1 MLKTTSSSKRSVNM
15 LFIGC
20 FLVVCWVVFKDAFR
34 ISLLFPIPDIGI
46 VVFIIS
52 VLVTFVAFLQGSRYI
67 KLSLFDV
74 IILAYIFYSSMV
86 TVAHS
91 LLHNPYRMSSYQILI
106 VFTLQCLS
114 MFMLWYFSTK
124 SPATLVKVT
133 NSVANFALFSC
144 VLLGVILLFFV
155 MIDLNSVFQF
165 YSELVDLG
173 VIVYPFQASD
183 EGIALRYSGIFNSAL
198 NFGMFVVFSIV
209 ILLCGGIKGAQK
221 KLILFVLI
229 LLLASTLNRNALIT
243 FAYISISI
251 CLVRVGVQKNIVFLT
266 MLFGLSLIFLLLI
279 FIVNLDGSIDQGD
292 SFILSSHSLYSRF
305 EIWLYWINS
314 LDLGSLFY
322 GYGVIAGMGEEHL
335 YIDNGYIFLILNSGF
350 FSLIFLLV
358 SLCYMTV
365 TGARFRGPDSN
376 LAFFL
381 LLGLPVAM
389 IFNNIV
395 IDPFLMLL
403 FFFYP
408 LALIKKEALSEK

>member
-221 KLILFVLI
+221 NLF
-229 LLLASTLNRNALIT
+229 
-243 FAYISISI
+243 
-251 CLVRVGVQKNIVFLT
+251 CLF
-266 MLFGLSLIFLLLI
+266 
-279 FIVNLDGSIDQGD
+279 
-292 SFILSSHSLYSRF
+292 
-305 EIWLYWINS
+305 
-314 LDLGSLFY
+314 
-322 GYGVIAGMGEEHL
+322 
-335 YIDNGYIFLILNSGF
+335 
-350 FSLIFLLV
+350 
-358 SLCYMTV
+358 
-365 TGARFRGPDSN
+365 
-376 LAFFL
+376 
-381 LLGLPVAM
+381 
-389 IFNNIV
+389 
-395 IDPFLMLL
+395 
-403 FFFYP
+403 
-408 LALIKKEALSEK
+408 